1 MMNKKKVMTGCAL
14 ALALSAATM
23 TSFAA
28 AAYKTPAEAV
38 SGFTGKTLDEVTAE
52 RKSGKSYGSIASE
65 AGKLREFQQAVSD
78 IHEDRLNEA
87 VADGTLTREQ
97 ADAQLAAIRE
107 RQAAC
112 DGNGSGDNTGTGC
125 GAGGCNGTGMGY
137 HHRGNGY
144 GLGGYR
150 NN

>member
-1 MMNKKKVMTGCAL
+1 MKSKKKVMTGCAL

-38 SGFTGKTLDEVTAE
+38 SGLTGKTLDEVTAE

-65 AGKLREFQQAVSD
+65 AGKLNEFQQAVYD
-78 IHEDRLNEA
+78 IHEDRLSEA

-112 DGNGSGDNTGTGC
+112 DGNGSGNSTGTGC

-137 HHRGNGY
+137 YHKGNGY
-144 GLGGYR
+144 GLGYR

>member
-1 MMNKKKVMTGCAL
+1 MKNKKKVITGCAL

-38 SGFTGKTLDEVTAE
+38 SGITGKTIDEVTAE
-52 RKSGKSYGSIASE
+52 RKSGKTYGSMAAD
-65 AGKLREFQQAVSD
+65 AGKLSEFQQAVAD
-78 IHEDRLNEA
+78 IHEDRLNEE
-87 VADGTLTREQ
+87 VADGTLTQEQ

-112 DGNGSGDNTGTGC
+112 DGNGTGAGTGC
-125 GAGGCNGTGMGY
+125 GAGGCSGNGMGY
-137 HHRGNGY
+137 NRRGNGN
-144 GLGGYR
+144 GLGYR

>member
-1 MMNKKKVMTGCAL
+1 MKNNKKMMTGFAI
-14 ALALSAATM
+14 AIALSAATM

-38 SGFTGKTLDEVTAE
+38 SGITGKTTDEVTAE
-52 RKSGKSYGSIASE
+52 RRSGKTYGSMAAE
-65 AGKLREFQQAVSD
+65 AGKLDEFQQAVAD
-78 IHEDRLNEA
+78 IHEDRLNQA
-87 VADGTLTREQ
+87 VADGTLTQEQ

-107 RQAAC
+107 RQAIC
-112 DGNGSGDNTGTGC
+112 DGNDTGAGTGY

-137 HHRGNGY
+137 NRRGNGF
-144 GLGGYR
+144 GYR

>member
-1 MMNKKKVMTGCAL
+1 MKNKKKIMTGCAL

-38 SGFTGKTLDEVTAE
+38 SGLTGKTLDEVTTE

-65 AGKLREFQQAVSD
+65 AGKLSEFQQAVAD
-78 IHEDRLNEA
+78 IHEDKLSEA
-87 VADGTLTREQ
+87 VADGTLTQEQ

-107 RQAAC
+107 RQTAC
-112 DGNGSGDNTGTGC
+112 DGNGSGNSAATGY

-144 GLGGYR
+144 GLGYR

>member
-1 MMNKKKVMTGCAL
+1 MKNKKKVMTGCAL

-38 SGFTGKTLDEVTAE
+38 SGLTGKTLDEVTTE

-65 AGKLREFQQAVSD
+65 AGKLSEFQQAVAD

-87 VADGTLTREQ
+87 VADGTLTQEQ

-112 DGNGSGDNTGTGC
+112 DGNGSGNSTGTGY

-137 HHRGNGY
+137 YHRGNGY
-144 GLGGYR
+144 GLGYR

>member
-1 MMNKKKVMTGCAL
+1 MKNKKKVITGCAL

-38 SGFTGKTLDEVTAE
+38 SGITGKTMDEVTAE
-52 RKSGKSYGSIASE
+52 RKSGKSYGSMAAE
-65 AGKLREFQQAVSD
+65 AEKLSEFQQAVAD
-78 IHEDRLNEA
+78 IHEDRLNEK

-97 ADAQLAAIRE
+97 ADEQLAAIRE

-112 DGNGSGDNTGTGC
+112 DGNGTGAGC
-125 GAGGCNGTGMGY
+125 GAGGCSGTGMGY
-137 HHRGNGY
+137 NRRGNGN
-144 GLGGYR
+144 GLGYR

>member
-1 MMNKKKVMTGCAL
+1 MKNKKKIMTVCAL

-38 SGFTGKTLDEVTAE
+38 SGLTGKTLDEVTTE

-65 AGKLREFQQAVSD
+65 AGKLSEFQQAVAD
-78 IHEDRLNEA
+78 IHEDKLSEA
-87 VADGTLTREQ
+87 VADGTLTQEQ

-112 DGNGSGDNTGTGC
+112 DGNGGGNSAATGYG
-125 GAGGCNGTGMGY
+125 GGCNGTGMGY

-144 GLGGYR
+144 GLGYR

>member
-1 MMNKKKVMTGCAL
+1 MKNKKKVITGCAL

-38 SGFTGKTLDEVTAE
+38 SGITGKTMDEVTAE
-52 RKSGKSYGSIASE
+52 RKSGKSYGSMAAE
-65 AGKLREFQQAVSD
+65 AEKLSEFQQAVAD
-78 IHEDRLNEA
+78 IHEDRLNEK

-112 DGNGSGDNTGTGC
+112 DGNGTGAGTGC
-125 GAGGCNGTGMGY
+125 GSGGCNGNGMGY
-137 HHRGNGY
+137 NRRGSGNG
-144 GLGGYR
+144 LGYR
-150 NN
+150 NK

>member
-38 SGFTGKTLDEVTAE
+38 SGLTGKTLDEVTAE

-65 AGKLREFQQAVSD
+65 AGKLNEFQQAVAD

-87 VADGTLTREQ
+87 VADGTLTQEQ

-112 DGNGSGDNTGTGC
+112 DGNGSGDNAGTGC

-137 HHRGNGY
+137 HHRGNEY
-144 GLGGYR
+144 GLGYR

>member
-1 MMNKKKVMTGCAL
+1 MKNKKKVITGCAL

-38 SGFTGKTLDEVTAE
+38 SGITGKTLDEVTTE
-52 RKSGKSYGSIASE
+52 RKAGKSYGSIASE
-65 AGKLREFQQAVSD
+65 AGKLGEFQQAVAD

-112 DGNGSGDNTGTGC
+112 DGNGTGAGCGTG
-125 GAGGCNGTGMGY
+125 GCTGNGMGY
-137 HHRGNGY
+137 HHRGNGN
-144 GLGGYR
+144 GLGYR

>member
-1 MMNKKKVMTGCAL
+1 MIKKKKVMTGCAI

-38 SGFTGKTLDEVTAE
+38 SGLTGKTLDEVTAE

-65 AGKLREFQQAVSD
+65 AGKSREFQQAVAD

-87 VADGTLTREQ
+87 VADGTLTQQQ

-112 DGNGSGDNTGTGC
+112 DGNGSGDNAGTGC
-125 GAGGCNGTGMGY
+125 GTGGCNGTGMGY

-144 GLGGYR
+144 GLGYR

>member
-1 MMNKKKVMTGCAL
+1 MKNKKKLFTGCAL

-38 SGFTGKTLDEVTAE
+38 SGITGKTMDEVTAE
-52 RKSGKSYGSIASE
+52 RKSGKTYGSMAAD
-65 AGKLREFQQAVSD
+65 AGKLSEFQQAVAD
-78 IHEDRLNEA
+78 IHEDRLNEK
-87 VADGTLTREQ
+87 VADGTLTQEQ

-112 DGNGSGDNTGTGC
+112 DGNGTGAGTGC
-125 GAGGCNGTGMGY
+125 GAGGCSGNGMGY
-137 HHRGNGY
+137 NRRGNGN
-144 GLGGYR
+144 GLGYR

>member
-1 MMNKKKVMTGCAL
+1 MKNKNKVMTGCAL

-38 SGFTGKTLDEVTAE
+38 SGLTGKTLDEVTTE

-65 AGKLREFQQAVSD
+65 AGKLSEFQQAVAD
-78 IHEDRLNEA
+78 IHEDKLSEA
-87 VADGTLTREQ
+87 VADGTLTQEQ

-107 RQAAC
+107 SQAAC
-112 DGNGSGDNTGTGC
+112 DGNSIGNSAGTGY

-144 GLGGYR
+144 GLGYR

>member
-1 MMNKKKVMTGCAL
+1 MKNRKKLITGCAL
-14 ALALSAATM
+14 ALALSAATL

-38 SGFTGKTLDEVTAE
+38 SGITGKTLDEVTAE
-52 RKSGKSYGSIASE
+52 RKSGKTYGSMAAE
-65 AGKLREFQQAVSD
+65 AGKLNEFQQAVVD
-78 IHEDRLNEA
+78 IHEDRLNEE
-87 VADGTLTREQ
+87 VADGTMTREQ

-112 DGNGSGDNTGTGC
+112 NGSGNGAGAGNCTGTCTGTGK
-125 GAGGCNGTGMGY
+125 GY

-144 GLGGYR
+144 K

>member
-1 MMNKKKVMTGCAL
+1 MKNKKKVMTGCAL

-38 SGFTGKTLDEVTAE
+38 SGLTGKTLDEVTAE

-65 AGKLREFQQAVSD
+65 AGKLSEFQQAVAD

-87 VADGTLTREQ
+87 VADGTLTQEQ

-112 DGNGSGDNTGTGC
+112 DGNGSGNSTGTGY

-137 HHRGNGY
+137 HHRCNGY
-144 GLGGYR
+144 GLGYR

>member
-1 MMNKKKVMTGCAL
+1 MKNKKKIMTGCAL

-28 AAYKTPAEAV
+28 VAYKTPAEAV
-38 SGFTGKTLDEVTAE
+38 SGLTGKTLDEVTTE

-65 AGKLREFQQAVSD
+65 AGKLSEFQQAVAD
-78 IHEDRLNEA
+78 IHEDKLSEA
-87 VADGTLTREQ
+87 VADGTLTQEQ

-107 RQAAC
+107 RQVAC
-112 DGNGSGDNTGTGC
+112 DGNGSGNSAGTGYST
-125 GAGGCNGTGMGY
+125 GGCNGTGMGY

-144 GLGGYR
+144 GLGYR